1 MKKFILALAAMV
13 LTAGLISAQDMAQ
26 ATELAKNGN
35 DALGAQN
42 YTEALNYFQQA
53 LDMATQL
60 EGDEAAALVEQCK
73 GIIPNIAL
81 EIAKDLIK
89 DKKYEEAA
97 SKINEVKKIAEEYEV
112 FDVYDTADKFLPQI
126 WKMKANDAFGIKD
139 YAAAVESFEKAYA
152 IDTTDAK
159 TAITIGQLYSQLG
172 NNEKALEAL
181 QHAAWNGQEAQ
192 AKKLMSNVFLK
203 EAQAALK
210 GNKLAECIN
219 AAKKV
224 NEIAENANAYK
235 LMASASQK
243 LGKTSQAIESYEKY
257 LELNPSAQDAN
268 GIYFT
273 IAALYQGQKNKA
285 KAIEFYKKVA
295 NDAKYGAS
303 AKQQITALSK

>member
-97 SKINEVKKIAEEYEV
+97 SKIDEVKKIAEEYEV
-112 FDVYDTADKFLPQI
+112 FDVYDTASVFCSC
-126 WKMKANDAFGIKD
+126 FTD
-139 YAAAVESFEKAYA
+139 YAVILRIAA
-152 IDTTDAK
+152 
-159 TAITIGQLYSQLG
+159 
-172 NNEKALEAL
+172 
-181 QHAAWNGQEAQ
+181 
-192 AKKLMSNVFLK
+192 
-203 EAQAALK
+203 AALFVGKVHFRIERIITCKK
-210 GNKLAECIN
+210 GAAANEGIGVICSELFQHNIIRHAEITLIPALRRPDGYSPILRAERRKQLHTISQVIATQHDEN
-219 AAKKV
+219 DIRLLSAA
-224 NEIAENANAYK
+224 
-235 LMASASQK
+235 
-243 LGKTSQAIESYEKY
+243 
-257 LELNPSAQDAN
+257 
-268 GIYFT
+268 
-273 IAALYQGQKNKA
+273 
-285 KAIEFYKKVA
+285 
-295 NDAKYGAS
+295 
-303 AKQQITALSK
+303 